1 MPYKDQKSTTYA
13 HSDAIVSNRTGR
25 PIPTSGIGQR
35 IGRAAEE
42 LGTRTSAYTVMGVSS
57 AALQRYIKEENVPPF
72 DAVARL
78 CVAAGVSLDW
88 LATGE
93 GPMKVREAASEQGSQ
108 VTRPDPGTLR
118 AAAEVLERALSDVD
132 ATTDAA
138 GRAELLVAIYELLE
152 QGSALDA
159 AQRVVATMLRAASRA
174 TGAISKQG

>member
-1 MPYKDQKSTTYA
+1 MTKKSGSYGE
-13 HSDAIVSNRTGR
+13 SDVEKSNQTGR

-35 IGRAAEE
+35 IGEVAAL
-42 LGTRTSAYTVMGVSS
+42 LGTRTSAYQVMGVSS

-93 GPMKVREAASEQGSQ
+93 GPMKGSEAAPQLGSQ
-108 VTRPDPGTLR
+108 VARLDFGTLR
-118 AAAEVLERALSDVD
+118 AAVEVLDRVLEDVD

-138 GRAELLVAIYELLE
+138 GRAELVVAIYELLE

-159 AQRVVATMLRAASRA
+159 AQRVVASMLRAASRA
-174 TGAISKQG
+174 TGAPVKQG